1 MKIVH
6 VAQYLN
12 PGMGYQEN
20 LLPYY
25 QQQLGHEV
33 VLITST
39 LSSGFNQ
46 KAKRKF
52 PAGETL
58 EHGFRVIRLPVWG
71 ELKDKFVLFKGLA
84 RILEQEKPDYIWQHM
99 PTTLSVR
106 TVCQYKKSH
115 PDVFLAID
123 NHADLTISI
132 HNRFLKTVY
141 YNGIW
146 KTLLRLWTKPVDL
159 FFGVTPSRCLFL
171 EEELGIDPDKIRLLP
186 IGTDTDHFQPVIDRA
201 QFLASHHLTEDQIL
215 IVHGGKMTRDKQVDR
230 IVRAFQRIPNSNVRL
245 ILFGSIEDPSLQT
258 LINQDSRVLALGW
271 LNRQDTLTVLI
282 HSHFGIWNTRHT
294 TLLEDSLAAGLPLV
308 LRYYGSTCHLID
320 DSGLF
325 LYEGSIHEIQEKMQL
340 LIDHPELLAA
350 FRSATQQ
357 LGQALSYP
365 AIAQESVAY
374 AQSPGPLAIHQ
385 TFMTDRFSDP
395 GYEQYRKIRES

>member
-20 LLPYY
+20 VLPYY

-33 VLITST
+33 VLVTST

-46 KAKRKF
+46 SNRTY
-52 PAGETL
+52 PTGETT

-71 ELKDKFVLFKGLA
+71 ELKDKFVLFKGLTQ
-84 RILEQEKPDYIWQHM
+84 ILEQEKPDYIWQHM

-115 PDVFLAID
+115 PNVFLVID

-132 HNRFLKTVY
+132 HNRLLKTVY
-141 YNGIW
+141 YNVIW
-146 KTLLRLWTKPVDL
+146 KTLLRLWAGPVDL

-171 EEELGIDPDKIRLLP
+171 VEELGIHPDKIRLLP
-186 IGTDTDHFQPVIDRA
+186 IGTDIEYFQPVMDRA
-201 QFLASHHLTEDQIL
+201 HFLANYQLNQDQIL
-215 IVHGGKMTRDKQVDR
+215 IVHGGKMTRDKHVDR
-230 IVRAFQRIPNSNVRL
+230 IVKAFQRISTPNIRL
-245 ILFGSIEDPSLQT
+245 ILFGSMEDPDLEA
-258 LINQDSRVLALGW
+258 LIKQDTRILTLGW
-271 LNRQDTLTVLI
+271 LNRQETLTVLAY
-282 HSHFGIWNTRHT
+282 SHFGIWNTRHT
-294 TLLEDSLAAGLPLV
+294 TLLEDSLATGLPLV

-320 DSGLF
+320 GSGLF

-340 LIDHPELLAA
+340 LIDHPELLTA
-350 FRSATQQ
+350 FRQAAQK
-357 LGQALSYP
+357 LGAALSYP
-365 AIAQESVAY
+365 AIAQESVTY
-374 AQSPGPLAIHQ
+374 ALSTEPLPIHK
-385 TFMTDRFSDP
+385 TFMSDSFVDLD
-395 GYEQYRKIRES
+395 YEQYRKIRES

>member
-20 LLPYY
+20 LLPYF
-25 QQQLGHEV
+25 QQQLGHDV
-33 VLITST
+33 VLVTST
-39 LSSGFNQ
+39 LSSGFN
-46 KAKRKF
+46 RSNRTY
-52 PAGETL
+52 PAGETT
-58 EHGFRVIRLPVWG
+58 ENGFRVIRLPIWG
-71 ELKDKFVLFKGLA
+71 ELKDKFVLFKGLDQV
-84 RILEQEKPDYIWQHM
+84 LEQEKPDYIWQHM

-106 TVCQYKKSH
+106 TVCQYKKRH

-132 HNRFLKTVY
+132 HNRILKTIY
-141 YNGIW
+141 YNLIW
-146 KTLLRLWTKPVDL
+146 KTLLRLWADPADL

-171 EEELGIDPDKIRLLP
+171 EEELGISPDKIRLLP
-186 IGTDTDHFQPVIDRA
+186 IGTDTEHFQPVLDRA
-201 QFLASHHLTEDQIL
+201 QFLANYQLSDDQVL
-215 IVHGGKMTRDKQVDR
+215 IVHGGKMTRDKHVDR
-230 IVRAFQRIPNSNVRL
+230 IVKAFSRL
-245 ILFGSIEDPSLQT
+245 PDTNIRLLLFGSMEDPDLDA
-258 LINQDSRVLALGW
+258 LVKQDTRILKLGW
-271 LNRQDTLTVLI
+271 LNRQDTLTVLT

-320 DSGLF
+320 GSGLF

-350 FRSATQQ
+350 FRQATQK
-357 LGQALSYP
+357 LGATLSYP
-365 AIAQESVAY
+365 AIAKESMAY
-374 AQSPGPLAIHQ
+374 ALSPEPLHIHK
-385 TFMTDRFSDP
+385 TFMSDRFVDL
-395 GYEQYRKIRES
+395 GYEQYRKIKES